1 MTALHPTRRRV
12 LFIGEAVTLAH
23 VVRPVVLARALDP
36 ARYAVTL
43 ACDDR
48 YLKLFGELPFAWRS
62 LATIP
67 TVKFLD
73 NLARGRPVYDADTLR
88 AYVRDDL
95 ALIEA
100 VNPDLVVG
108 DFRISLG
115 ASARVAGVPYFTIAN
130 AYWSPYSRLPFPL
143 PEHPMTKVFGVGLAQ
158 ALFDLARPAV
168 FALHARPLNRVRR
181 EYGLPGLGQDVRKI
195 YTDADETLYA
205 DIPEFVP
212 TAPLPPRHHW
222 LGPILWS
229 PRVEPPDW
237 WATLPEDRPIIYVAL
252 GSSGENERALP
263 VILRGL
269 ADLPVTVIAAT
280 AGRPLASAPPTNA
293 FVADFLPGI
302 EAAAR
307 AALVICNGGSL
318 ATQQALA
325 AGAPVLGVVSNMD
338 QHLNMLCLERAGA
351 GARVRVG
358 SLTSG
363 QVRDLAERLL
373 NAGWVPRPAASA
385 LRDVV
390 RRHDTGR
397 VFAERVAARLAALDH
412 PARPGDSDISF
423 S

>member
-100 VNPDLVVG
+100 VKPDRVVG

-115 ASARVAGVPYFTIAN
+115 VSARVAGVPYWMVTN
-130 AYWSPYSRLPFPL
+130 AYWSPYSRPPFPL
-143 PEHPMTKVFGVGLAQ
+143 PEHPM
-158 ALFDLARPAV
+158 
-168 FALHARPLNRVRR
+168 
-181 EYGLPGLGQDVRKI
+181 
-195 YTDADETLYA
+195 
-205 DIPEFVP
+205 
-212 TAPLPPRHHW
+212 
-222 LGPILWS
+222 
-229 PRVEPPDW
+229 
-237 WATLPEDRPIIYVAL
+237 
-252 GSSGENERALP
+252 
-263 VILRGL
+263 ILRGL
-269 ADLPVTVIAAT
+269 AALPVAVIAAT
-280 AGRPLASAPPTNA
+280 AGQPLSIEPPKNVY
-293 FVADFLPGI
+293 VADFLPGI

-325 AGAPVLGVVSNMD
+325 AGAPEARAETPYDLGKD
-338 QHLNMLCLERAGA
+338 GFGA
-351 GARVRVG
+351 DRTHGGAIA
-358 SLTSG
+358 
-363 QVRDLAERLL
+363 RDSKRLL
-373 NAGWVPRPAASA
+373 RMKFRGSP
-385 LRDVV
+385 
-390 RRHDTGR
+390 TG
-397 VFAERVAARLAALDH
+397 
-412 PARPGDSDISF
+412 
-423 S
+423 